1 MAEVLAGKVALVTG
15 AARGIG
21 RAVALKLAAA
31 GCDVVANYYN
41 SHDEAEAVCVEV
53 RNMGRRAVAIK
64 ASVGLPESV
73 DELFDELTKHF
84 DRIDIVVSNA
94 ASGVLRP
101 TMEMTLK
108 HWRWCMETNAFA
120 LNLLAQRAVPMMA
133 PGGRIVAMSSLGALR
148 AMPHYGFIGAS
159 KAALESLVRSLAQ
172 ELGPRGIRVNAV
184 SAGVVDTDALQHFP
198 NREALLASFAQRTPA
213 GPVLTP
219 QDVAGAVY
227 LLCLPEARHDQRP
240 HAVRRRRVRHI
251 GLAGT
256 MQIESGL
263 AGKTVL
269 VTGGSRGI
277 GRAIVELF
285 ARDGAEVAFFYRGNA
300 AAATEV
306 VEQARAAGLRVTAEQ
321 VDVTDAKAVAAAV
334 ERLADAWGRIDI
346 LVNNA
351 GVIRDNLLGLLED
364 DDVRAVLETNVGGV
378 FNVTRAVVPHMIA
391 RRAGKIVNLS
401 SVSGEKGGR
410 GQTNYAASKGAI
422 NAFTRAL
429 AVELAPRKITVN
441 CVAPGVIETE
451 MSQAVRD
458 MAGDEVKGRILL
470 RRFGQPQEVAY
481 AVWFLAS
488 RFADYVTGEVLHV
501 DGGFKME

>member
-1 MAEVLAGKVALVTG
+1 
-15 AARGIG
+15 
-21 RAVALKLAAA
+21 
-31 GCDVVANYYN
+31 
-41 SHDEAEAVCVEV
+41 
-53 RNMGRRAVAIK
+53 
-64 ASVGLPESV
+64 
-73 DELFDELTKHF
+73 
-84 DRIDIVVSNA
+84 
-94 ASGVLRP
+94 
-101 TMEMTLK
+101 
-108 HWRWCMETNAFA
+108 
-120 LNLLAQRAVPMMA
+120 
-133 PGGRIVAMSSLGALR
+133 
-148 AMPHYGFIGAS
+148 
-159 KAALESLVRSLAQ
+159 
-172 ELGPRGIRVNAV
+172 
-184 SAGVVDTDALQHFP
+184 
-198 NREALLASFAQRTPA
+198 
-213 GPVLTP
+213 
-219 QDVAGAVY
+219 
-227 LLCLPEARHDQRP
+227 
-240 HAVRRRRVRHI
+240 
-251 GLAGT
+251 

-263 AGKTVL
+263 AGKRVL

-285 ARDGAEVAFFYRGNA
+285 ARDGAEVTFFYRSNA

-306 VEQARAAGLRVTAEQ
+306 VEQARSAGLKVNAEQ
-321 VDVTDAKAVAAAV
+321 VDVCDAKGVADAVD
-334 ERLADAWGRIDI
+334 RLASEWGRIDV

-364 DDVRAVLETNVGGV
+364 EDVRAVLETNVGGV

-391 RRAGKIVNLS
+391 RRSGKIVNLS

-451 MSQAVRD
+451 MSQALRET
-458 MAGDEVKGRILL
+458 ASDEVKGRILL
-470 RRFGQPQEVAY
+470 RRFGQPLDVAY